1 MNTVPREPAL
11 LAEADLRT
19 IKELR
24 RVLMR
29 AGIESHILRPP
40 GAGNT

>member
-1 MNTVPREPAL
+1 MNNRQESVV
-11 LAEADLRT
+11 LAEADLRSV
-19 IKELR
+19 KELR

-40 GAGNT
+40 GSGNT

>member
-1 MNTVPREPAL
+1 MNREPETAI
-11 LAEADLRT
+11 LAEAGMRQV
-19 IKELR
+19 KELR

-40 GAGNT
+40 SARNT